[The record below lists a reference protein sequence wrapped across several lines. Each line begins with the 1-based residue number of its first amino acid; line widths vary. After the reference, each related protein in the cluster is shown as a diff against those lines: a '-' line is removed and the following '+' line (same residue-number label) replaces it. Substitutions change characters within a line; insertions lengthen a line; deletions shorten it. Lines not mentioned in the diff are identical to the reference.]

1 MRFALLAAAILSTA
15 ACTQT
20 QATQPATPSQTAAQP
35 TAPTQPTTPPSSWVR
50 LPGTVT
56 AVSATQLTVRAANG
70 TSTTVGFSPGWQ
82 LVVGHPISASDI
94 HVGDFVATANA
105 NVDDHSG
112 RSVELRVFPPGI
124 HLGEGSRPMA
134 DGNTM
139 TNGTV
144 GEVTDVSGGRQM
156 VVRFPGGQ
164 RNITL
169 PSTIAVVGQRL
180 ADHSELAVGWNVFV
194 LANPGENG
202 SPPAAFYV
210 YAPPAH

>member
-1 MRFALLAAAILSTA
+1 MRFALAALAAAVFAAPALAQTA
-15 ACTQT
+15 TT
-20 QATQPATPSQTAAQP
+20 QAAPAATPV
-35 TAPTQPTTPPSSWVR
+35 SSWTRVS
-50 LPGTVT
+50 GAVT
-56 AVSATQLTVRAANG
+56 ALSATQLIVRAADG
-70 TSTTVGFSPGWQ
+70 TSTTMSFAPGWR

-105 NVDDHSG
+105 NVDDASG

-156 VVRFPGGQ
+156 VVRYPGGQ
-164 RNITL
+164 RTITL
-169 PSTIAVVGQRL
+169 PSNITVVGQRI
-180 ADHSELAVGWNVFV
+180 ADHSELAVGWNVYV

-202 SPPAAFYV
+202 APPAAFYV
-210 YAPPAH
+210 YAPPPH

>member
-1 MRFALLAAAILSTA
+1 MRFALIALAAAALAAPALAQTA
-15 ACTQT
+15 T
-20 QATQPATPSQTAAQP
+20 QAAPAQASTPT
-35 TAPTQPTTPPSSWVR
+35 SSWVR
-50 LPGTVT
+50 ASGTVT
-56 AVSATQLTVRAANG
+56 AVSATALTVRAADG
-70 TSTTVGFSPGWQ
+70 TSTTVGFAPGWN

-94 HVGDFVATANA
+94 HVGDFVATANS

-144 GEVTDVSGGRQM
+144 GTVTDVSGGRQM
-156 VVRFPGGQ
+156 VVSYPGGQ
-164 RNITL
+164 RTITL
-169 PSTIAVVGQRL
+169 PSNITVVGQRI
-180 ADHSELAVGWNVFV
+180 ADHSELVVGWNVFV

-202 SPPAAFYV
+202 APPAAFYV
-210 YAPPAH
+210 YVPPPH